1 LTNVEIGTDCVAGA
15 AASAGA
21 VKADA
26 AISRATVRML
36 RISLKSPDCLL
47 GQSGG
52 LAEVWGCAT
61 GLDQSAG
68 FFDERLEPEGKV
80 VSVASQVIVP

>member
-1 LTNVEIGTDCVAGA
+1 
-15 AASAGA
+15 
-21 VKADA
+21 
-26 AISRATVRML
+26 ML

-47 GQSGG
+47 GESGG